1 MNVYVAEIAF
11 EFPLANAALLT
22 RVPFLLLFSC
32 RRASEVS
39 SRRRDVSSRLSSS
52 AAAAC
57 AAWSGVKV
65 AVRVRVGFG

>member
-22 RVPFLLLFSC
+22 RVPFLLFSC